1 MLVGNSKSLL
11 TKGLQD
17 IKFYKTSSKMYKSDL
32 PCGSITQLLIKNGD
46 TAKIGAAKKVK
57 P

>member
-1 MLVGNSKSLL
+1 
-11 TKGLQD
+11 
-17 IKFYKTSSKMYKSDL
+17 MYKSDL